1 MDVFCG
7 IDWAE
12 DHHDIALVDR
22 DGKLLARRRI
32 SDDAAGLAELLALL
46 AEHGDTPGDPVPV
59 AIETP
64 RGLLVACLR
73 AAGRQVYPV
82 NPMAVARYRDR
93 HSVSGKKSDHGDSAV
108 LAHVLRTDMNMH
120 RPLPAD
126 SELAQAIAVLA
137 RAQQDAV
144 WDRTQAH
151 NRLRSHLREYYP
163 GFLAAFAPLKGGI
176 MRPEA
181 RAVLAAAP
189 APADAAALTM
199 AQLRSLLRKA
209 CRSRGID
216 AEAARLREAFRAGQ
230 MRQLPLVEQAMGRQ
244 SLALLGQLDAACTA
258 ADDLEQAVTESFNLH
273 PDAGIIT
280 SFPGLGAIAG
290 ARVLAEIGDDR
301 SRFQDAKGL
310 KAYAGAAPV
319 TRASGKTRSVTHR
332 KIKNNRLASAG
343 LHLGVLRPDR
353 LTRRPRPLRPAQD
366 RRRPARR
373 RPAQPVR
380 TPARLP
386 APLPDHRPALRR
398 SHRIPRP
405 RQKTSP
411 GGLTP

>member
-1 MDVFCG
+1 LDVFCG

-22 DGKLLARRRI
+22 DGKLLARQRI
-32 SDDAAGLAELLALL
+32 SDDAAGLTRLLDLLAG
-46 AEHGDTPGDPVPV
+46 HGDSPEDPIPV

-73 AAGRQVYPV
+73 ATGRQVYPV

-93 HSVSGKKSDHGDSAV
+93 HTVAGRKSDKGDSAV
-108 LAHVLRTDMNMH
+108 LAGVLRTDMHAH

-144 WDRTQAH
+144 WTRTTAH
-151 NRLRSHLREYYP
+151 NKLRSHLREYFP
-163 GFLAAFAPLKGGI
+163 GFLHAFAGARDGI

-181 RAVLAAAP
+181 RVILAAAP
-189 APADAAALTM
+189 DPASAAKLTLSQLHAL
-199 AQLRSLLRKA
+199 LKKA
-209 CRSRGID
+209 GRVRGID
-216 AEAARLREAFRAGQ
+216 AEAARLKEAFRKEQ

-244 SLALLGQLDAACTA
+244 ALALVRQLEAACASA
-258 ADDLEQAVTESFNLH
+258 ADLEQAATESFNQH

-280 SFPGLGAIAG
+280 SFPGIGALTG

-301 SRFQDAKGL
+301 SRFQDARGL
-310 KAYAGAAPV
+310 KAYAGSAPV
-319 TRASGKTRSVTHR
+319 TRSSGKSRSVTHR

-343 LHLGVLRPDR
+343 YIWTFAA
-353 LTRRPRPLRPAQD
+353 LTASPGARAHYD
-366 RRRPARR
+366 RRRDAGDRHTA
-373 RPAQPVR
+373 AQR
-380 TPARLP
+380 NLFNRLLGCLHHCL
-386 APLPDHRPALRR
+386 ATGQHYDETTAFPDQAAT
-398 SHRIPRP
+398 
-405 RQKTSP
+405 KTAA
-411 GGLTP
+411 

>member
-1 MDVFCG
+1 MDVYCG

-22 DGKLLARRRI
+22 DGKLLARCRI
-32 SDDAAGLAELLALL
+32 SDDAAGLAELLGLL
-46 AEHGDTPGDPVPV
+46 AEHGDSPADRIPV

-73 AAGRQVYPV
+73 AAGRPVYPV

-108 LAHVLRTDMNMH
+108 LAHVLRTDIAMH

-137 RAQQDAV
+137 RAQQNAV
-144 WDRTQAH
+144 WDRTTAC
-151 NRLRSHLREYYP
+151 NKLRSHLREYYP
-163 GFLAAFAPLKGGI
+163 GFLAAFADARGGI
-176 MRPEA
+176 LRPEA
-181 RAVLAAAP
+181 RAILAAAP
-189 APADAAALTM
+189 TPADAATLTLT
-199 AQLRSLLRKA
+199 QLRALLRTA
-209 CRSRGID
+209 GRTRGID
-216 AEAARLREAFRAGQ
+216 AEATRLRDAFRAPQ
-230 MRQLPLVEQAMGRQ
+230 MRQLPLVETAMGRQ
-244 SLALLGQLDAACTA
+244 ALALLGQLNAACA
-258 ADDLEQAVTESFNLH
+258 AAEDLEQAAAESFNLH

-280 SFPGLGAIAG
+280 SFPGLGALTG

-332 KIKNNRLASAG
+332 RIKNNRLNAAGYTWAFSALTASPGARA
-343 LHLGVLRPDR
+343 HY
-353 LTRRPRPLRPAQD
+353 D
-366 RRRPARR
+366 RRKDAGDRHAAAQRNLFGRLLGCLHHCLTTGQHYDENIAFPA
-373 RPAQPVR
+373 
-380 TPARLP
+380 TPEKLP
-386 APLPDHRPALRR
+386 KAA
-398 SHRIPRP
+398 
-405 RQKTSP
+405 
-411 GGLTP
+411 